1 VLCFLLI
8 SVTVFSQKPATYSL
22 TSPGK
27 KISISIQ
34 AGAQLSWA
42 VQHENT
48 VVLAPSLLALHL
60 DNGEVLGRNVRVQKA
75 GKTTYDNFLGAPF
88 YKKIA
93 VRDHY
98 NQLELQMKGGFS
110 VVFRAYDDGVAYR
123 FLTNR
128 KDSFRIENEEA
139 SVQFSKNHKG
149 WFAYAQDPRMKWDQF
164 QTSFEGLYNE
174 ISISQIP
181 KDTLAFLP
189 VLVELG
195 DGKKLAVLESDLQN
209 YPGMYLQK
217 NSGNSL
223 TGRFAPYP
231 VKETIGGH
239 NRFNMIVT
247 ERASYMAKLPGRS
260 EMPWRVFIISVKDH
274 ELLNSD
280 MVYRLAAPPAD
291 HDHTWIRPGKVAWDW
306 WNDWNISGVDFKAGI
321 NTATYKH
328 YIDFAAANGLEYI
341 IMDEGWSAIDD
352 LFKINTSIKLDEII
366 SYGKTKDV
374 GVILWATWR
383 AVDAQMEKAFPHYQ
397 AKGVK
402 GFKIDFLDRD
412 DQPMVASTYA
422 IAKKAAEHHLLINYH
437 GMFKPAGIQRTYPN
451 VVNFEG
457 VKGLENAKWAPS
469 DDVPRYDVS
478 IPFIRMLAGPMD
490 YTPGAMRN
498 ANKWNFRPVHSMPM
512 SQGTRAHQVAMYVV
526 YEAPLQMLADNPTA
540 YRKEQATTDFIS
552 KIPTVFDET
561 VALDGKVG
569 EFVVMARRKGDD
581 WFIAAMSNWDG
592 RTVSVDLSFLPEEE
606 FEAQIFSDG
615 VNADRDATDHKIE
628 KTTLNNKQ
636 TLTITLA
643 PGGGWVAR
651 LTKKS

>member
-1 VLCFLLI
+1 MLCFLLI